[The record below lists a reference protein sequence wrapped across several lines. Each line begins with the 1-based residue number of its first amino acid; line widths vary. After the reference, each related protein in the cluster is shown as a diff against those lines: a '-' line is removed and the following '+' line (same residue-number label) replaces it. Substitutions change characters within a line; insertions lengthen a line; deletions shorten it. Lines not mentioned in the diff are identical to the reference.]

1 VFIRDRAY
9 TVMGIFDGVG
19 RRTEHLQG
27 VLMPASAADAVLDP
41 STGVERD
48 VVISTAPGAAQLI
61 GSQAALALRPEGPD
75 ALRVIA
81 PPDPR
86 TLRQEIEANV
96 AQSALLLSVIALVIG
111 AVSIAN
117 AATASITARVPE
129 IGLRRALG
137 ARPGHIFAQL
147 IGETTALG
155 GLGGAAGVLVGV
167 AVVAVVSLANA
178 WNPVLDVRVAALAVA
193 ASAAAGLLAG
203 LWPAWL
209 ATRIQPVA
217 ALQR

>member
-1 VFIRDRAY
+1 
-9 TVMGIFDGVG
+9 
-19 RRTEHLQG
+19 
-27 VLMPASAADAVLDP
+27 
-41 STGVERD
+41 